1 MRTIIDKEINICYNR
16 VNYSNGGKYMVSTSP
31 KLRNSAVRNEIYTYL
46 CGTKEHPSA
55 EMIYNDLKGDNP
67 NLSLG
72 TVYRNLKQLEELGRI
87 IRVTN
92 VNNHERYD
100 ANCEDHVHFVCER
113 CGRVIDIM
121 DADIHKVTAACN
133 VAGGAKIKRIQ
144 IVIDGTCE
152 ECSETI

>member
-1 MRTIIDKEINICYNR
+1 MEVKI
-16 VNYSNGGKYMVSTSP
+16 MVTTAP
-31 KLRNSAVRNEIYTYL
+31 KLRNSAVRNDIYTYL

-72 TVYRNLKQLEELGRI
+72 TVYRNLKQLEEIGKI

-121 DADIHKVTAACN
+121 DADMEAVKLACN
-133 VAGGAKIKRIQ
+133 LTAGVKIKRMQ
-144 IVIDGTCE
+144 LVIEGTCE
-152 ECSETI
+152 FCSDK

>member
-1 MRTIIDKEINICYNR
+1 ML
-16 VNYSNGGKYMVSTSP
+16 STTEK
-31 KLRNSAVRNEIYTYL
+31 KLRNSAVRNSIYEYL

-72 TVYRNLKQLEELGRI
+72 TVYRNLKQLEEIGKI

-121 DADIHKVTAACN
+121 DADMEAVKLACN
-133 VAGGAKIKRIQ
+133 LTAGVKIKRMQ
-144 IVIDGTCE
+144 LVIEGTCE
-152 ECSETI
+152 FCSDK

>member
-1 MRTIIDKEINICYNR
+1 ML
-16 VNYSNGGKYMVSTSP
+16 STAEK
-31 KLRNSAVRNEIYTYL
+31 KLRNSAVRNSIYEYL

-72 TVYRNLKQLEELGRI
+72 TVYRNLKQLEEIGKI

-121 DADIHKVTAACN
+121 DADMEAVKLACN
-133 VAGGAKIKRIQ
+133 LTAGVKIKRMQ
-144 IVIDGTCE
+144 LVIEGTCE
-152 ECSETI
+152 FCSDK

>member
-1 MRTIIDKEINICYNR
+1 
-16 VNYSNGGKYMVSTSP
+16 MVTTAP
-31 KLRNSAVRNEIYTYL
+31 KLRNSAVRHDIYTYL

-72 TVYRNLKQLEELGRI
+72 TVYRNLKQLEEIGKI

-121 DADIHKVTAACN
+121 DADMEAVKLACN
-133 VAGGAKIKRIQ
+133 LTAGVKIKRMQ
-144 IVIDGTCE
+144 LVIEGTCE
-152 ECSETI
+152 FCSDK

>member
-1 MRTIIDKEINICYNR
+1 
-16 VNYSNGGKYMVSTSP
+16 MVTTAP
-31 KLRNSAVRNEIYTYL
+31 KLRNSAVRNDIYTYL

-72 TVYRNLKQLEELGRI
+72 TVYRNLKQLEEIGKI

-121 DADIHKVTAACN
+121 DADMEAVKLACN
-133 VAGGAKIKRIQ
+133 LTAGVKIKRMQ
-144 IVIDGTCE
+144 LVIEGTCE
-152 ECSETI
+152 FCSDK

>member
-1 MRTIIDKEINICYNR
+1 MLSTKE
-16 VNYSNGGKYMVSTSP
+16 T
-31 KLRNSAVRNEIYTYL
+31 KLRNSTTRNAIYTYL

-55 EMIYNDLKGDNP
+55 DTIYNDLKGGIP

-72 TVYRNLKQLEELGRI
+72 TVYRNLKQLEELRRI

-113 CGRVIDIM
+113 CGRVIDM
-121 DADIHKVTAACN
+121 MNADIHKATAACN
-133 VAGGAKIKRIQ
+133 ISGGAKIKRIQ

-152 ECSETI
+152 RCSETI

>member
-1 MRTIIDKEINICYNR
+1 ML
-16 VNYSNGGKYMVSTSP
+16 STAEK
-31 KLRNSAVRNEIYTYL
+31 KLRNSAVRNNIYEYL

-55 EMIYNDLKGDNP
+55 EMIYNDLKGDSP

-133 VAGGAKIKRIQ
+133 VAGGAKIK
-144 IVIDGTCE
+144 
-152 ECSETI
+152 

>member
-1 MRTIIDKEINICYNR
+1 
-16 VNYSNGGKYMVSTSP
+16 
-31 KLRNSAVRNEIYTYL
+31 
-46 CGTKEHPSA
+46 
-55 EMIYNDLKGDNP
+55 MIYNDLKGDSP

-152 ECSETI
+152 ECSTETI

>member
-1 MRTIIDKEINICYNR
+1 MLYTTEK
-16 VNYSNGGKYMVSTSP
+16 KF
-31 KLRNSAVRNEIYTYL
+31 RNSAARNSIYEYL

-55 EMIYNDLKGDNP
+55 EMIYNNLKDDNP

-100 ANCEDHVHFVCER
+100 ANCEDHVHFMCER

-121 DADIHKVTAACN
+121 EANILQATAACN
-133 VAGGAKIKRIQ
+133 LSVGAKIKRIQ

-152 ECSETI
+152 ECS

>member
-1 MRTIIDKEINICYNR
+1 
-16 VNYSNGGKYMVSTSP
+16 MVTTAP
-31 KLRNSAVRNEIYTYL
+31 KLRNSAVRNDIYTYL

-55 EMIYNDLKGDNP
+55 EIIYNDLKGDNP

-72 TVYRNLKQLEELGRI
+72 TVYRNLKQLEEIGKI

-121 DADIHKVTAACN
+121 DADMEAVKLACN
-133 VAGGAKIKRIQ
+133 LTAGVKIKRMQ
-144 IVIDGTCE
+144 LVIEGTCE
-152 ECSETI
+152 FCSDK

>member
-1 MRTIIDKEINICYNR
+1 
-16 VNYSNGGKYMVSTSP
+16 MVTTAP
-31 KLRNSAVRNEIYTYL
+31 KLRNSAVRNDIYTYL

-72 TVYRNLKQLEELGRI
+72 TVYRNLKQLEEIGKI

-121 DADIHKVTAACN
+121 DADMEAVKLACN
-133 VAGGAKIKRIQ
+133 LTAGVKIKRMQ
-144 IVIDGTCE
+144 LVIEGTCE
-152 ECSETI
+152 FCSDR